1 MKMAE
6 EEDRVI
12 HVLLIV
18 GGGFHDFDLVR
29 LELLTLLRENAHIRT
44 TCTNDWHDIG
54 ALDQA
59 DMVIAYTTNIF
70 PDADGLAALRRFLDR
85 GGRWLAIHGA
95 SAYIEFKGPEVEIG
109 GIKLPGL
116 TDTPDKQPEYMDLL
130 GCRFVSHLAP
140 QEIIVETVSDH
151 PVVQG
156 LDSFAV
162 VDEPYIMEI
171 RGDCEVLLSSRYTGE
186 APGYVEGPW
195 LEDLPRPQ
203 ALLHRQGKGEALF
216 LAPGHCIGPY
226 DLRPFI
232 DTLPAHPGP
241 WANPTYRE
249 LLRRA
254 IHWGTSHSVGQDR
267 AQAVA

>member
-1 MKMAE
+1 MAE
-6 EEDRVI
+6 QEDRI
-12 HVLLIV
+12 RNVLLIV

-29 LELLTLLRENAHIRT
+29 LELLTLLREDAHIRT
-44 TCTNDWHDIG
+44 TCTNDWHDIA

-59 DMVIAYTTNIF
+59 DMVITYTTNIF
-70 PDADGLAALRRFLDR
+70 PDEQGLEALRRFLDR

-95 SAYIEFKGPEVEIG
+95 SAYIEFQGPEVDIG

-116 TDTPDKQPEYMDLL
+116 TATPDKQPAYMDLL
-130 GCRFVSHLAP
+130 GCRFVSHLAA
-140 QEIIVETVSDH
+140 QEIVVESVSDH
-151 PVVQG
+151 PLVRG
-156 LDSFAV
+156 LPSFAV

-195 LEDLPRPQ
+195 LEDKPRPQ

-232 DTLPAHPGP
+232 DELPAHPGP
-241 WANPTYRE
+241 WADPTYRE
-249 LLRRA
+249 LLRRT
-254 IHWGTSHSVGQDR
+254 IRWGTSGHAGQER
-267 AQAVA
+267 IQAFA

>member
-1 MKMAE
+1 MAE
-6 EEDRVI
+6 NRVL

-29 LELLTLLRENAHIRT
+29 LELLTLLRENPRIRT
-44 TCTNDWHDIG
+44 TCTHDWRDIA

-59 DMVIAYTTNIF
+59 DMVIAYTTGIF

-95 SAYIEFKGPEVEIG
+95 AAYIEFKGPQVEIG
-109 GIKLPGL
+109 GITLPGL
-116 TDTPDKQPEYMDLL
+116 TDTPDRQPDYMDLL

-140 QEIIVETVSDH
+140 QEIAIESVSDH
-151 PVVQG
+151 EIVRG
-156 LDSFAV
+156 LRPFAV
-162 VDEPYIMEI
+162 VDEPYILEI

-195 LEDLPRPQ
+195 LEDVPRPQ
-203 ALLHRQGKGEALF
+203 ALLHRRGLGETLY

-232 DTLPAHPGP
+232 DELPAHPGP
-241 WANPTYRE
+241 WANPAYRE

-254 IHWGTSHSVGQDR
+254 IRWGTG
-267 AQAVA
+267 APAIA